1 MNIFLFVIIL
11 FSVLGI
17 LGTCGYRIFN
27 KKDEWIEYMPSVMWQ
42 LFLVCPFLYQVWD
55 MEPIG
60 NNEQGIGILI
70 FSIVIFVGDFCKVQ
84 KKFTLRYKK
93 CNYLMNILNKI
104 VRSGYFY
111 LVFFILLAG
120 YHIASMGENI
130 PLLYSILHPEA
141 TDQSISLMREEAVK
155 LLDVPFWVKYVF
167 RWNTNIIPPIG
178 IIVFW
183 KNKKYFQS
191 VFLFALGCIYSFIIT
206 SEAPFVFFIGAIGI
220 YAVYNVYKS
229 IPARVYIILGIL
241 LCAFFIRPCVYFA
254 FNDNSPFRCDYLE
267 FEEEPLANRMPYM
280 DVSNDEL
287 STEQKL
293 YNKVLRRIV
302 MVPAVV
308 GNYWYK
314 YAIVNDTYFGYGDML
329 PWARMGDT
337 EKVLKKSPSN
347 IVGVWAYVS
356 KWPDK
361 AGETISSN
369 TSMDADAYGRGGMLA
384 VIITA
389 LIYMGIRLLLKWL
402 NDENNELV
410 GICYVI
416 SVVIITLCLTSA
428 PIQAILVAQGLLPLI
443 IAMFIVRMPDEK

>member
-1 MNIFLFVIIL
+1 MSIFLFVVISISALNIL
-11 FSVLGI
+11 VI
-17 LGTCGYRIFN
+17 CGYRIL
-27 KKDEWIEYMPSVMWQ
+27 KKRDEWIEYMPSVMWQ
-42 LFLVCPFLYQVWD
+42 LFFVCPFLYQVWD

-60 NNEQGIGILI
+60 NNAQGIGILI
-70 FSIVIFVGDFCKVQ
+70 FSIVIFVGDFCKVKEKDALTC
-84 KKFTLRYKK
+84 KKSNK
-93 CNYLMNILNKI
+93 LMDVLNK
-104 VRSGYFY
+104 VVHSGYFY
-111 LVFFILLAG
+111 FAVFVLLAG
-120 YHIASMGENI
+120 YHIVSMGENI
-130 PLLYSILHPEA
+130 PLFYSILHPEA
-141 TDQSISLMREEAVK
+141 TDQSISLMREDAVK
-155 LLDVPFWVKYVF
+155 LLQVPFWVKYLF
-167 RWNTNIIPPIG
+167 RWNTNIIAPIG
-178 IIVFW
+178 IILFW
-183 KNKKYFQS
+183 KNKKYIQS
-191 VFLFALGCIYSFIIT
+191 ILLLFLGIIYSLIIT
-206 SEAPFVFFIGAIGI
+206 SEAPFVFFVGAIGI
-220 YAVYNVYKS
+220 YGVYKVYKK
-229 IPARVYIILGIL
+229 IPIKLGIFIGIVVCIL
-241 LCAFFIRPCVYFA
+241 LIRPITYFA
-254 FNDNSPFRCDYLE
+254 FNDNSPFRCNYLD

-329 PWARMGDT
+329 PWERMGDT
-337 EKVLKKSPSN
+337 AKVLKKTPSN

-384 VIITA
+384 VVITA
-389 LIYMGIRLLLKWL
+389 LMYMGIRLLLKWL
-402 NDENNELV
+402 NNEKNELV
-410 GICYVI
+410 EICYVI

-443 IAMFIVRMPDEK
+443 VAMFIVRETDEK